1 MIIIYQ
7 KQQKTATI
15 LNTHISLVV
24 WHIALRVSRRMM
36 SWKIIGVNPVGI
48 LRTQC
53 LVLSLLLFASLKIN
67 HVAEKSLLICSRK

>member
-24 WHIALRVSRRMM
+24 WHIALRVSQM
-36 SWKIIGVNPVGI
+36 SWKIIGANPVGI
-48 LRTQC
+48 FRTAC
-53 LVLSLLLFASLKIN
+53 FLVFIIIALLEIN
-67 HVAEKSLLICSRK
+67 HVAEKSLLIFSRK